1 MFWKQMVF
9 CGYPLLFLAGLA
21 SMNINGVWGGG
32 SFVLWLVSLND
43 FYSPPLRKM
52 SIDLTA

>member
-1 MFWKQMVF
+1 MVF